1 MIKTTQLSNSCNLKA
16 EQVKNGIR
24 SEPIGL
30 AKRFFKLQ
38 NIQKLFYDIS
48 EKPQNDH
55 ESVSAS
61 KSFYIPEKVKKTTED
76 VLWNI
81 KNSEKSHNVKKLTG
95 SRFSETEKVS
105 EKRCIAE
112 DKQTVYFIML

>member
-1 MIKTTQLSNSCNLKA
+1 MTFLRNLKMITKA
-16 EQVKNGIR
+16 FRPQIAF
-24 SEPIGL
+24 IY
-30 AKRFFKLQ
+30 
-38 NIQKLFYDIS
+38 QKKFL
-48 EKPQNDH
+48 
-55 ESVSAS
+55 
-61 KSFYIPEKVKKTTED
+61 KKTTED

-95 SRFSETEKVS
+95 SRFSETENVS